1 MNSTIDRLRDI
12 RPDEFSA
19 EELSAMSARITASPR
34 EIGSGDDVVHALRPL
49 RRPLVLAGVGVAVAG
64 AVVTAAVLSFGASP
78 SRPVISGTHTAPLPA
93 TSTIKARLLSAL
105 DGASD
110 DVVET
115 RTVISDG
122 QVFDRFANGD
132 NTRSVSYDTGY
143 DMEPAENSLVIY
155 GPSGNTITVVY
166 PATKTYVVEQPSAKD
181 SAVPIA
187 PPSIRDQ
194 IAEGV
199 LTVVSSGQQIDGHDT
214 IELTDANAGSTA
226 GINHLWVDSSTYLPV
241 RQIIGLPSGMT
252 GDSSQTDW
260 TYYPPSSASL
270 AKLQLSIPPDYSEVS
285 TPPTT
290 VAP

>member
-1 MNSTIDRLRDI
+1 MNATIDRLRDI

-34 EIGSGDDVVHALRPL
+34 EIGSGDDDVLALRPL
-49 RRPLVLAGVGVAVAG
+49 RRPLVLAGAGVAVAG
-64 AVVTAAVLSFGASP
+64 VAVTAAVLSFGASS
-78 SRPVISGTHTAPLPA
+78 SRPVMSGTHAAPV
-93 TSTIKARLLSAL
+93 TFTIKARLLNAL

-122 QVFDRFANGD
+122 QVVDRFANGD
-132 NTRSVSYDTGY
+132 NTRSVSYDSGY
-143 DMEPAENSLVIY
+143 GMEPAENSLVTY
-155 GPSGNTITVVY
+155 GPSGTTITVVY

-194 IAEGV
+194 IADGV

-214 IELTDANAGSTA
+214 IELTDTNAGATA
-226 GINHLWVDSSTYLPV
+226 GISHLWVDSSTYLPV
-241 RQIIGLPSGMT
+241 RQILGLPSGMT